1 MRDRAPSTPI
11 RLQFAGIHSTHR
23 FAAARRPRITV
34 NCAMIRLERCMSRVA
49 NASVLGML
57 LGIAALSASPCQAE
71 SAELRISRSTG
82 IGYLQIMVMEHE
94 RLIEKHARARGL
106 GAVAV
111 RWTTFADATGSTSAM
126 LSGSVDIVAGGL
138 GSFVTLWE
146 RTRQTLGVKGI
157 AALDSMPM
165 LLVTRNPSVRDIRD
179 LGAQDRIAVPG
190 VKVSSQAATLQFAAA
205 QAFGDDHWN
214 RLDPLTVNLGHP
226 TALQLLLQG
235 NNEVTTHFASPPFQD
250 FELRRPGI
258 RTILNSYDVWGGPQT
273 FGLVWTTSVFRDEN
287 PGLYAAFF
295 AALEEAT
302 YFVNHR
308 RHDAAAI
315 YVAMASEAKST
326 SDDIVRIL
334 ANPQIRFTL
343 TPQNTAK
350 FAMFKADKGLVAARP
365 VSWKDLFFPE
375 VHKLP
380 GS

>member
-1 MRDRAPSTPI
+1 MTEP
-11 RLQFAGIHSTHR
+11 
-23 FAAARRPRITV
+23 ARRTS
-34 NCAMIRLERCMSRVA
+34 RLHLIGASALLACVTALTSPPSR
-49 NASVLGML
+49 
-57 LGIAALSASPCQAE
+57 AE
-71 SAELRISRSTG
+71 ADELRISRSTG

-94 RLIEKHARARGL
+94 RLIEKHAAARGL
-106 GAVAV
+106 GEIAV

-126 LSGSVDIVAGGL
+126 LAGSIDVVAGGL

-146 RTRQTLGVKGI
+146 RTRQTVGIKGI

-165 LLVTRNPSVRDIRD
+165 LLVTRNPAVRDIRD

-190 VKVSSQAATLQFAAA
+190 VKVSSQAATLQMAAA
-205 QAFGDDHWN
+205 QAFGEDGWN

-235 NNEVTTHFASPPFQD
+235 SSEVTTHFASPPFQD
-250 FELRRPGI
+250 FELRQPGI

-273 FGLVWTTSVFRDEN
+273 FGLVWTTSVFRAQN
-287 PGLYAAFF
+287 PKVYAAFF

-302 YFVNHR
+302 EFINLHR
-308 RHDAAAI
+308 REASGI
-315 YVAMASEAKST
+315 YVKMANEAKAT
-326 SDDIVRIL
+326 PEDIVRIL

-343 TPQNTAK
+343 VPQNTLK
-350 FAMFKADKGLVAARP
+350 FATFKADKGLVAAKP
-365 VSWKDLFFPE
+365 DSWKDLFFPE